1 MNANNLARAT
11 FVLSRSVHEDL
22 DYLSKR
28 TRQSRS
34 ALVREVLEPSIV
46 EMARALRKIPEKP
59 TIADLDQFK
68 VDALRFM
75 DEVHA
80 EGKLIFRDD
89 P

>member
-1 MNANNLARAT
+1 MNANNLARTT

-22 DYLSKR
+22 NYLSKR

-34 ALVREVLEPSIV
+34 ALVREVLEPSII

-59 TIADLDQFK
+59 TLADLEQFK
-68 VDALRFM
+68 ADALRFM
-75 DEVHA
+75 DDVHA
-80 EGKLIFRDD
+80 EGERIFRDE